1 MNNLFLPS
9 PCGEG
14 SGERFNNKQMKQFK
28 LTILT
33 ALFFSGVALL
43 QAQGLQTVQAVPAN
57 DFLKS
62 IGVNTSIDSRNE
74 YFSNTKSCAAYLGFR
89 YIRGASTGSKLIQSY
104 QLFNQY
110 HIRFSLMLGA
120 SEGIADALEAG
131 NEIVTKIDPD
141 ALIAFEG
148 PNEPNNWPI
157 TYNGIQ
163 GGGSSSYKQLAIYQR
178 DFYAAVKADSV
189 LKNYPVWSMTDG
201 AGAQTGNFG
210 LQFLTVPA
218 GVGRGPNGVDAS
230 VADGTAYDDVACVH
244 NYFSVGWLI
253 GTNNWTWVGAD
264 PINGNNTLKTNF
276 GVTWN
281 KSFQGYSDAELL
293 TLPRVTT
300 ETGTTIDGINVTEE
314 IQGLTY
320 LSCYLSQ
327 FKQGFQ
333 YTAIYIL
340 RDRTDESGNQTFG
353 FYDGNYNPRLSA
365 HYLHNMTTI
374 LADYPSIETP
384 GQLTYGISA
393 AANNP
398 NPNISTVHDL
408 LLQKNDGTMMLVIW
422 DERYAHGAKSDT
434 VQVDFGETLNTVDV
448 YSPAQYD
455 AANPEDGNKK
465 PIATCTNTNQVKL
478 TMLNRPLILAINDP
492 NSPTGVEKV
501 EAVGTAVNIFPNPAV
516 DNLYVGNPSCIKNYT
531 VFDLSGR
538 SVLSGAIPAAGRIDI
553 ASLSH
558 GVYIIR
564 FTKTDGNTE
573 SLKFVKL

>member
-1 MNNLFLPS
+1 
-9 PCGEG
+9 
-14 SGERFNNKQMKQFK
+14 MKHFK
-28 LTILT
+28 LTFFLLT
-33 ALFFSGVALL
+33 LLFSSFSLVR
-43 QAQGLQTVQAVPAN
+43 AQSLQTVQAVPAN

-62 IGVNTSIDSRNE
+62 IGVNTSIDSRGE
-74 YFSNTKSCAAYLGFR
+74 YFVNTKACAAYLGFR

-110 HIRFSLMLGA
+110 HIRFTIMLGA
-120 SEGIADALEAG
+120 ADGIADALEAG
-131 NEIVTKIDPD
+131 HEIATEISPD
-141 ALIAFEG
+141 ALIGFEG

-157 TYNGIQ
+157 TYNGVTSP
-163 GGGSSSYKQLAIYQR
+163 GTSNNYKQLAIYQR
-178 DFYAAVKADSV
+178 DFHAAVKADSV

-201 AGAQTGNFG
+201 AGAQQQNFG
-210 LQFLTVPA
+210 LQFLTVPD

-230 VADGTAYDDVACVH
+230 VADGTAYSDVACVH
-244 NYFSVGWLI
+244 NYFCVSWLQ

-276 GVTWN
+276 GVTWA
-281 KSFQGYSDAELL
+281 KSFQGYTDAELL
-293 TLPRVTT
+293 TLPRATT
-300 ETGTTIDGINVTEE
+300 ETGATVSNTGDTGYFMTEE
-314 IQGLTY
+314 MQGLTY
-320 LSCYLSQ
+320 LSCYLAQ

-333 YTAIYIL
+333 YTAMYIM
-340 RDRTDESGNQTFG
+340 RDRTDEAGNQNFG
-353 FYDGNYNPRLSA
+353 FYDGSYNPRLSA

-374 LADYPSIETP
+374 LADYPSIENP

-408 LLQKNDGTMMLVIW
+408 LLQKNNGVMMLVIW
-422 DERYAHGAKSDT
+422 DERYAANSKSDT

-455 AANPEDGNKK
+455 AANPEDGNQK
-465 PIATCTNTNQVKL
+465 PIATYTNASQVKL

-501 EAVGTAVNIFPNPAV
+501 EPAETAVNIFPNPAV
-516 DNLYVGNPSCIKNYT
+516 DNLYVSNLSGIKNYNI
-531 VFDLSGR
+531 FDLSGR
-538 SVLSGAIPAAGRIDI
+538 QVLSGAIPAAGMIDV

-558 GVYIIR
+558 GSYIIH
-564 FTKTDGNTE
+564 FTKTDGSAKN
-573 SLKFVKL
+573 LKFVKL

>member
-1 MNNLFLPS
+1 MQQL
-9 PCGEG
+9 
-14 SGERFNNKQMKQFK
+14 K
-28 LTILT
+28 LTFFLLT
-33 ALFFSGVALL
+33 LFFSSFSLVH
-43 QAQGLQTVQAVPAN
+43 AQSLQTVQAVPAN

-62 IGVNTSIDSRNE
+62 IGVNTSINSRGE
-74 YFSNTKSCAAYLGFR
+74 LFSKTEQCAAYLGFR
-89 YIRGASTGSKLIQSY
+89 YIRGAATGSSLYQSVE
-104 QLFNQY
+104 LFNTY
-110 HIRFSLMLGA
+110 HIRFSIMLGA
-120 SEGIADALEAG
+120 SNGISSALDAG
-131 NEIVTKIDPD
+131 KQIVSINPD

-163 GGGSSSYKQLAIYQR
+163 GGGSSSYKQLALYQH
-178 DFYAAVKADSV
+178 DFYTAVKADPV

-201 AGAQTGNFG
+201 SGAQTGNFG
-210 LQFLTVPA
+210 LQFLTVPT
-218 GVGRGPNGVDAS
+218 GVDRGSNGVDNS
-230 VADGTAYDDVACVH
+230 VVDGTTYSDAACVH
-244 NYFSVGWLI
+244 NYFCVDWLYRV
-253 GTNNWTWVGAD
+253 NNWTWVGAD

-276 GVTWN
+276 GVTWA

-300 ETGTTIDGINVTEE
+300 ETGITISTDPLNPVTEE
-314 IQGLTY
+314 TQGLTY
-320 LSCYLSQ
+320 LSCYLAQ

-333 YTAIYIL
+333 YTAMYIM

-365 HYLHNMTTI
+365 RYLHNMTTI
-374 LADYPSIETP
+374 LADYPSIENP

-408 LLQKNDGTMMLVIW
+408 LLQKNNGVMMLVIW
-422 DERYAHGAKSDT
+422 DERYARSAKSDT
-434 VQVDFGETLNTVDV
+434 VQVDFGETLDKVDV

-455 AANPEDGNKK
+455 AANPEAGNQK
-465 PIATCTNTNQVKL
+465 PIASYTNTNQLRL

-492 NSPTGVEKV
+492 NSPTGIGNIETA
-501 EAVGTAVNIFPNPAV
+501 ETAVKIFPNPAV
-516 DNLYVGNPSCIKNYT
+516 DNLYVGNPSGIKSYNI
-531 VFDLSGR
+531 FDLSGR
-538 SVLSGAIPAAGRIDI
+538 SVLSGKVPTSGMIDI
-553 ASLSH
+553 VSLSH
-558 GVYIIR
+558 GSYIIR